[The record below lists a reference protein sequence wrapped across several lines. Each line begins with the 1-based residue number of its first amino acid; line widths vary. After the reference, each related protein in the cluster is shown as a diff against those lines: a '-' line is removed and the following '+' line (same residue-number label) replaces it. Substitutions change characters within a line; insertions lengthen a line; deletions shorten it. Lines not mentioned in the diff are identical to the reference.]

1 MKHLLI
7 GMIRL
12 YRVVVSP
19 WLGPCCRFDPSC
31 SRYAMEAVR
40 TYGVMR
46 GLLLTVVRL
55 GKCHPF
61 HPGGNDPVVPLNK
74 AAR

>member
-1 MKHLLI
+1 MRDLLI
-7 GMIRL
+7 AMIRL
-12 YRVVVSP
+12 YQVMVAP
-19 WLGPCCRFDPSC
+19 WLGRCCRFDPSC
-31 SRYAMEAVR
+31 SHYAVEAVR
-40 TYGVMR
+40 TYGVVR

-61 HPGGNDPVVPLNK
+61 HPGGNDPVMPLNK

>member
-1 MKHLLI
+1 MSDLVI
-7 GMIRL
+7 RVIRL
-12 YRVVVSP
+12 YQVLVSP

-31 SRYAMEAVR
+31 SHYALEAVR

-61 HPGGNDPVVPLNK
+61 HPGGSDPVVPLNK

>member
-1 MKHLLI
+1 MSDLLI
-7 GMIRL
+7 AMIRL
-12 YRVVVSP
+12 YQVVVSP
-19 WLGPCCRFDPSC
+19 WIGPCCRFDPSC

-40 TYGVMR
+40 TYGVLR
-46 GLLLTVVRL
+46 GLLLTAVRL

-61 HPGGNDPVVPLNK
+61 HAGGNDPVVPLNK

>member
-1 MKHLLI
+1 MSDLLT

-12 YRVVVSP
+12 YQVVVSP

-31 SRYAMEAVR
+31 SRYAVEAIR
-40 TYGVMR
+40 TFGVMR
-46 GLLLTVVRL
+46 GLALTIVRI

-61 HPGGNDPVVPLNK
+61 HPGGSDPVAPADKV
-74 AAR
+74 AR

>member
-19 WLGPCCRFDPSC
+19 WIGPCCRFDPSC

-61 HPGGNDPVVPLNK
+61 HPGGNDPVVTLNK